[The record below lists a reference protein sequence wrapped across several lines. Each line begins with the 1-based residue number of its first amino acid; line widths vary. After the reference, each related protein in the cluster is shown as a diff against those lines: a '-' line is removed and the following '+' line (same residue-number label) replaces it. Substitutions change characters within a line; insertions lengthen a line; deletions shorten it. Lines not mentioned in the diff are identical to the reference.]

1 VRVLYVSHTATVSG
15 AERSLL
21 DLLGSLPDD
30 VEPLL
35 ATPRGRL
42 RELAEAQG
50 IATTEITGTA
60 GSLRVHPLHTPRALV
75 EMALAARQ
83 VRRAAGRHRADV
95 VHANSI
101 RAGIVLAFA
110 RLRATPTIVHVR
122 DCLPPSRVSR
132 ATLRLIGA
140 TATAIV
146 ANSHYTAASVLAVAP
161 AARVQVVHNPVDLR
175 RFDPQ
180 SIDRAVARERLGEE
194 ADGERLL
201 LGVVAQLSPWK
212 GQDTA
217 IEALAQVVGEGV
229 DARLLLV
236 GSAVFVARSTRFS
249 NEDYVEG
256 LRRLVAREGLQERVS
271 WLGEREDVPQIM
283 RALDVL
289 LLPSWEEPF
298 GRALIEAMALGVPVV
313 ATEVGGP
320 AEIVEQGRQGYLVAP
335 RLARAWAQAIVRVAQ
350 SADAGAAMGHAGRE
364 RARELF
370 TIERHVRATLDVY
383 ERVIAERAEQR
394 P

>member
-21 DLLGSLPDD
+21 DLLGALPEH
-30 VEPLL
+30 VQPLL
-35 ATPRGRL
+35 ATPPGRL
-42 RELAEAQG
+42 RELAERQG
-50 IATTEITGTA
+50 IATTAITGTA
-60 GSLRVHPLHTPRALV
+60 GSLRVHPLHTPRALL
-75 EMALAARQ
+75 EMAAAAWQ
-83 VRRAAGRHRADV
+83 VRRAAARHRADV

-110 RLRATPTIVHVR
+110 RLHARPTIVHVR
-122 DCLPPSRVSR
+122 DCLPPGRVSA
-132 ATLRLIGA
+132 ATLRLVGA
-140 TATAIV
+140 TATAII
-146 ANSHYTAASVLAVAP
+146 ANSRYTAASLLAAAP

-180 SIDRAVARERLGEE
+180 TIDRELARERLGE
-194 ADGERLL
+194 AAGSRRLL

-217 IEALAQVVGEGV
+217 IEALARLVREGV

-236 GSAVFVARSTRFS
+236 GSAVFVARSTRFA
-249 NEDYVEG
+249 NEDYVES
-256 LRRLVAREGLQERVS
+256 LHRLVAREGLAERVS
-271 WLGEREDVPQIM
+271 LVGEREDVPQVM

-313 ATEVGGP
+313 ATDVGGP
-320 AEIVEQGRQGYLVAP
+320 PEIVEQGRQGYLVAP
-335 RLARAWAQAIVRVAQ
+335 RQPEAWAQAIARVVH
-350 SADAGAAMGHAGRE
+350 SEDAGAAMGRAGRE

-383 ERVIAERAEQR
+383 ERAIADGVRHKS
-394 P
+394 

>member
-1 VRVLYVSHTATVSG
+1 MRVLYVSHTAEVSG

-21 DLLGSLPDD
+21 DLLLALPGR

-35 ATPRGRL
+35 ATPNGRL
-42 RELAEAQG
+42 RELAEAHG
-50 IATTEITGTA
+50 IATTQITGTA
-60 GSLRVHPLHTPRALV
+60 GSLRVHPLHTPRALL
-75 EMALAARQ
+75 EMAVAAWQ
-83 VRRAAGRHRADV
+83 VRRAVTRHRADV

-101 RAGIVLAFA
+101 RAGIVLAFG
-110 RLRATPTIVHVR
+110 RLRNAPTVVHVR
-122 DCLPPSRVSR
+122 DCLPPGRVST

-146 ANSHYTAASVLAVAP
+146 ANSRYTAKSVLAAAP
-161 AARVQVVHNPVDLR
+161 AAQVQVVHNPVDLK

-180 SIDRAVARERLGEE
+180 AIDRAVAREGVGE
-194 ADGERLL
+194 GRSERLL

-217 IEALAQVVGEGV
+217 IEALAQLVREGV

-236 GSAVFVARSTRFS
+236 GSAVFIASSTRFS
-249 NEDYVEG
+249 NENYVEG

-320 AEIVEQGRQGYLVAP
+320 AEIVEHGRQGYLVAP
-335 RLARAWAQAIVRVAQ
+335 RLPRAWAQAIVRVAR
-350 SADAGAAMGHAGRE
+350 SDDAGVAMGRAGRE
-364 RARELF
+364 RVHELF

-383 ERVIAERAEQR
+383 ERVIAGRAER
-394 P
+394 SP